1 MEWLTATWTTK
12 CGCVV
17 VFDTKNEKNLLILEL
32 EIWLDLRWSVINLF
46 LELKILDS
54 WSKLKIKLVH
64 F

>member
-1 MEWLTATWTTK
+1 MI
-12 CGCVV
+12 
-17 VFDTKNEKNLLILEL
+17 NLIDMINFLEL
-32 EIWLDLRWSVINLF
+32 KILLDLKWSIINLF